1 MKDRYPD
8 GRLSG
13 LSHMN
18 RTLRNACLAA
28 PIALL
33 LAACY
38 GPAPDPGNAAVP
50 AEAAPPAAP
59 APTDEAGLRQ
69 AVREATSA
77 QRVYAPAGDNTIE
90 YYLALRELRPNDSA
104 VATALME
111 LLPYAVI
118 GSEQA
123 VGRDDFA
130 EARRLLGLIERADD
144 SAPAL
149 SRLRESIAAA
159 EANAARRLIAGAE
172 AAKLREL
179 QAAEQAAAAER
190 ERQLAEQAAR
200 QAPAAAAPVTASP
213 AATTPAV
220 STPSPPAVAAA
231 PRISAN
237 GIGTEAPPTR
247 VVAPAAQEP
256 RLISAPPPR
265 YPLTA
270 MRRKLEGQ
278 VTLEFTV
285 EPDGSVSSP
294 RVVSATP
301 EGVFDEAALV
311 AVSRWRFEPMPRA
324 VTTRR
329 QLQFKP

>member
-1 MKDRYPD
+1 MTA
-8 GRLSG
+8 
-13 LSHMN
+13 
-18 RTLRNACLAA
+18 TLRATLLASSF
-28 PIALL
+28 ALV
-33 LAACY
+33 LAACSEPATAPAADAP
-38 GPAPDPGNAAVP
+38 GEPAPAA
-50 AEAAPPAAP
+50 AI

-77 QRVYAPAGDNTIE
+77 QRVYAPAGDNAIE
-90 YYLALRELRPNDSA
+90 YYLALRDLRPEDPA

-123 VGRDDFA
+123 VGREDFT
-130 EARRLLGLIERADD
+130 EARRLLGLIERTDAN
-144 SAPAL
+144 APAL

-159 EANAARRLIAGAE
+159 EASAARRLIAEAE
-172 AAKLREL
+172 AEKLREQ

-200 QAPAAAAPVTASP
+200 QTPAPAAAAPVAAAP
-213 AATTPAV
+213 AAAPA
-220 STPSPPAVAAA
+220 PPAAAAAA
-231 PRISAN
+231 PRVSAN
-237 GIGTEAPPTR
+237 GIGTEVPPTR
-247 VVAPAAQEP
+247 AAAVEP

-285 EPDGSVSSP
+285 QPDGSVSSP

>member
-1 MKDRYPD
+1 MTA
-8 GRLSG
+8 
-13 LSHMN
+13 
-18 RTLRNACLAA
+18 TLRASLLASSLA
-28 PIALL
+28 IL
-33 LAACY
+33 LAACS
-38 GPAPDPGNAAVP
+38 GPANAPGADAP
-50 AEAAPPAAP
+50 AEAAAPAAP

-77 QRVYAPAGDNTIE
+77 QRVYAPAGDNAIE
-90 YYLALRELRPNDSA
+90 YYLALRDLRPEDPA

-123 VGRDDFA
+123 VGREDFT
-130 EARRLLGLIERADD
+130 EARRLLGLIERADA

-149 SRLRESIAAA
+149 SRLRESITAA
-159 EANAARRLIAGAE
+159 EASAARRLIAEAE
-172 AAKLREL
+172 AAKLREQ
-179 QAAEQAAAAER
+179 QAAEQAAAEER
-190 ERQLAEQAAR
+190 ERQLAGQPVR
-200 QAPAAAAPVTASP
+200 PTPAPTTAASP
-213 AATTPAV
+213 AAASAAAVPPPTAAPAV
-220 STPSPPAVAAA
+220 
-231 PRISAN
+231 PRVSAN
-237 GIGTEAPPTR
+237 GIGTEVPPTR
-247 VVAPAAQEP
+247 GAAAAPAEP

-285 EPDGSVSSP
+285 QPDGSVSSP

-311 AVSRWRFEPMPRA
+311 AVSRWRFEPLPRA

>member
-1 MKDRYPD
+1 MSSVFRATLLASSL
-8 GRLSG
+8 GLLLS
-13 LSHMN
+13 
-18 RTLRNACLAA
+18 ACSDPAPAPAAGEPAAAA
-28 PIALL
+28 PA
-33 LAACY
+33 
-38 GPAPDPGNAAVP
+38 
-50 AEAAPPAAP
+50 AAP

-77 QRVYAPAGDNTIE
+77 QRVYAPAGDNAIE
-90 YYLALRELRPNDSA
+90 YYLALRELRPDDASI
-104 VATALME
+104 ATALME

-123 VGRDDFA
+123 VGREDFT
-130 EARRLLGLIERADD
+130 EARRLLGLIERADA

-159 EANAARRLIAGAE
+159 EANAARRLIAEAE
-172 AAKLREL
+172 AAKLREQ

-190 ERQLAEQAAR
+190 ERQQAEQAER
-200 QAPAAAAPVTASP
+200 QAPAAAAPVTAAP
-213 AATTPAV
+213 AATTPAA
-220 STPSPPAVAAA
+220 STPSPAAAIAA
-231 PRISAN
+231 PRVSAN
-237 GIGTEAPPTR
+237 GSGTEVPPTVR
-247 VVAPAAQEP
+247 AAPASAEP

>member
-1 MKDRYPD
+1 
-8 GRLSG
+8 
-13 LSHMN
+13 
-18 RTLRNACLAA
+18 
-28 PIALL
+28 
-33 LAACY
+33 
-38 GPAPDPGNAAVP
+38 V
-50 AEAAPPAAP
+50 
-59 APTDEAGLRQ
+59 PTDEAGLRQ

-77 QRVYAPAGDNTIE
+77 QRVYAPAGDNAIE
-90 YYLALRELRPNDSA
+90 YYLALRELRPTDSA

-123 VGRDDFA
+123 VGREDFA
-130 EARRLLGLIERADD
+130 EARRLLGLIERADA

-159 EANAARRLIAGAE
+159 EANAARRLIAEAE
-172 AAKLREL
+172 AAKLREQ

-190 ERQLAEQAAR
+190 ERQLAEQRAR
-200 QAPAAAAPVTASP
+200 E
-213 AATTPAV
+213 TPA
-220 STPSPPAVAAA
+220 PVAAA
-231 PRISAN
+231 PAPVARPVAPTPSSTASAAAPGAAAN
-237 GIGTEAPPTR
+237 GIGTEVPPTR
-247 VVAPAAQEP
+247 AAAPAALEP
-256 RLISAPPPR
+256 KLISAPPPR

-285 EPDGSVSSP
+285 QPDGSVSSP
-294 RVVSATP
+294 RVISATP
-301 EGVFDEAALV
+301 EGVFDEAAIV
-311 AVSRWRFEPMPRA
+311 AVSRWRFEPLPRA

>member
-1 MKDRYPD
+1 
-8 GRLSG
+8 
-13 LSHMN
+13 MN
-18 RTLRNACLAA
+18 LTLRAA
-28 PIALL
+28 SFAASLTLL
-33 LAACY
+33 LAACSD
-38 GPAPDPGNAAVP
+38 PAPAPTPGSESP
-50 AEAAPPAAP
+50 AETAAPAAA

-69 AVREATSA
+69 AVREAMSA
-77 QRVYAPAGDNTIE
+77 QRVYTPAGDNAIE
-90 YYLALRELRPNDSA
+90 YYLALRDLRPNDPA

-123 VGRDDFA
+123 VGREDFA
-130 EARRLLGLIERADD
+130 EARRVLGLIERADA

-149 SRLRESIAAA
+149 SRLRESVAAA
-159 EANAARRLIAGAE
+159 EANAARRVIAE
-172 AAKLREL
+172 AEAEKLREQ
-179 QAAEQAAAAER
+179 QALEQAAAAER
-190 ERQLAEQAAR
+190 ERLQAEAIARETPAPVAATP
-200 QAPAAAAPVTASP
+200 APARVTPPP
-213 AATTPAV
+213 AATPAPTPA
-220 STPSPPAVAAA
+220 PPAARPAPPVAAA
-231 PRISAN
+231 PAS
-237 GIGTEAPPTR
+237 
-247 VVAPAAQEP
+247 QEP

-285 EPDGSVSSP
+285 EADGSVSSP
-294 RVVSATP
+294 RVISATP
-301 EGVFDEAALV
+301 PGVFDDAALV

>member
-1 MKDRYPD
+1 MTAILRA
-8 GRLSG
+8 
-13 LSHMN
+13 
-18 RTLRNACLAA
+18 TLLASS
-28 PIALL
+28 LTFV
-33 LAACY
+33 LAACSE
-38 GPAPDPGNAAVP
+38 PATAPAGEAPAA
-50 AEAAPPAAP
+50 AAAPAAATP
-59 APTDEAGLRQ
+59 APTDEAGLRE

-77 QRVYAPAGDNTIE
+77 QRVYAPAGDNAIE
-90 YYLALRELRPNDSA
+90 YYLALRDLRPNDSA

-123 VGRDDFA
+123 VGREDFA

-159 EANAARRLIAGAE
+159 EANAARRVIAEAE
-172 AAKLREL
+172 AAKLREQ

-200 QAPAAAAPVTASP
+200 QAPTAAAPVAATPVAPPSAASTPPAP
-213 AATTPAV
+213 AAAQ
-220 STPSPPAVAAA
+220 
-231 PRISAN
+231 PRVSAN
-237 GIGTEAPPTR
+237 GIGTEVPPTR
-247 VVAPAAQEP
+247 VAAPAAQEP

-329 QLQFKP
+329 PLQFKP

>member
-1 MKDRYPD
+1 M
-8 GRLSG
+8 
-13 LSHMN
+13 
-18 RTLRNACLAA
+18 
-28 PIALL
+28 
-33 LAACY
+33 
-38 GPAPDPGNAAVP
+38 
-50 AEAAPPAAP
+50 AP

-77 QRVYAPAGDNTIE
+77 QRVYAPAGDNAIE
-90 YYLALRELRPNDSA
+90 YYLALRDLRPNDSA

-123 VGRDDFA
+123 VGREDFA

-159 EANAARRLIAGAE
+159 EANAARRLIAEAE
-172 AAKLREL
+172 AAKLREQ

-200 QAPAAAAPVTASP
+200 QAPAAAAPV
-213 AATTPAV
+213 
-220 STPSPPAVAAA
+220 AAA
-231 PRISAN
+231 PVAPPSAASTPPAPAAAQPRVSAN
-237 GIGTEAPPTR
+237 GIGTEVPPAR
-247 VVAPAAQEP
+247 VAAPAAVEP

-329 QLQFKP
+329 QLQVKP

>member
-1 MKDRYPD
+1 MTAILRA
-8 GRLSG
+8 
-13 LSHMN
+13 
-18 RTLRNACLAA
+18 TLLASS
-28 PIALL
+28 LTFV
-33 LAACY
+33 LAACSD
-38 GPAPDPGNAAVP
+38 PATAP
-50 AEAAPPAAP
+50 AGEAPASATAAPAAATP

-77 QRVYAPAGDNTIE
+77 QRVYAPAGDNAIE
-90 YYLALRELRPNDSA
+90 YYLALRDLRPNDSA

-123 VGRDDFA
+123 VGREDFA

-159 EANAARRLIAGAE
+159 EANAARRLIAEAE
-172 AAKLREL
+172 AAKLRE
-179 QAAEQAAAAER
+179 QQAAAAER

-200 QAPAAAAPVTASP
+200 QAPAAAAPV
-213 AATTPAV
+213 
-220 STPSPPAVAAA
+220 AAA
-231 PRISAN
+231 PVAPPSAASTPPAPAAAQPRVSAN
-237 GIGTEAPPTR
+237 GIGTEVPPAR
-247 VVAPAAQEP
+247 VAAPAALEP

>member
-1 MKDRYPD
+1 MKVRYPEW
-8 GRLSG
+8 L
-13 LSHMN
+13 LPEVLHMN
-18 RTLRNACLAA
+18 RILRTTSLAA
-28 PIALL
+28 SLALL
-33 LAACY
+33 LAACSD
-38 GPAPDPGNAAVP
+38 PAPAPTPGSDATR
-50 AEAAPPAAP
+50 ETAAPVVA

-69 AVREATSA
+69 AVREAMST
-77 QRVYAPAGDNTIE
+77 QRVYTPAGNNAIE
-90 YYLALRELRPNDSA
+90 YYLALRDLRPNDPA

-123 VGRDDFA
+123 VGREDFA
-130 EARRLLGLIERADD
+130 EARRVLGLVERADA

-159 EANAARRLIAGAE
+159 EANAARRVIAEAE
-172 AAKLREL
+172 AAKLREQ
-179 QAAEQAAAAER
+179 QALEQAAAAER
-190 ERQLAEQAAR
+190 ERQQAEARARETPAPVAATPTP
-200 QAPAAAAPVTASP
+200 APATPPP
-213 AATTPAV
+213 AATPAPAPAPPAAQPPAPVAATPA
-220 STPSPPAVAAA
+220 S
-231 PRISAN
+231 
-237 GIGTEAPPTR
+237 
-247 VVAPAAQEP
+247 QEP

-285 EPDGSVSSP
+285 EADGSVSSP
-294 RVVSATP
+294 RVISATP
-301 EGVFDEAALV
+301 PGVFDDAALV

>member
-1 MKDRYPD
+1 MTAILRA
-8 GRLSG
+8 
-13 LSHMN
+13 
-18 RTLRNACLAA
+18 TLLASS
-28 PIALL
+28 LTFV
-33 LAACY
+33 LAACSE
-38 GPAPDPGNAAVP
+38 PASAPAGDAPAATTTAP
-50 AEAAPPAAP
+50 AAAAP

-77 QRVYAPAGDNTIE
+77 QRVYAPAGDNAIE
-90 YYLALRELRPNDSA
+90 YYLALRDLRPNDAA
-104 VATALME
+104 VSTALME

-123 VGRDDFA
+123 VGREDFA

-149 SRLRESIAAA
+149 TRLRESIAAA
-159 EANAARRLIAGAE
+159 ETSAARRVIAEAE
-172 AAKLREL
+172 AAKLRE
-179 QAAEQAAAAER
+179 QQAAAAER

-200 QAPAAAAPVTASP
+200 QAPAAAAPVAATPVAPPSAASTPPAP
-213 AATTPAV
+213 AAAQ
-220 STPSPPAVAAA
+220 
-231 PRISAN
+231 PRVPAN
-237 GIGTEAPPTR
+237 GIGTEVPPTR
-247 VVAPAAQEP
+247 VAAPAAQEP

-278 VTLEFTV
+278 VTVEFTV

>member
-1 MKDRYPD
+1 MTA
-8 GRLSG
+8 
-13 LSHMN
+13 
-18 RTLRNACLAA
+18 TLRASLLASSLA
-28 PIALL
+28 IL
-33 LAACY
+33 LAACS
-38 GPAPDPGNAAVP
+38 GPANAPDADAP
-50 AEAAPPAAP
+50 AEAAAPAAP

-77 QRVYAPAGDNTIE
+77 QRVYAPAGDNAIE
-90 YYLALRELRPNDSA
+90 YYLALRDLRPEDPA

-123 VGRDDFA
+123 VGREDFT
-130 EARRLLGLIERADD
+130 EARRLLGLIERADA

-149 SRLRESIAAA
+149 SRLRESITAA
-159 EANAARRLIAGAE
+159 EASAARRLIAEAE
-172 AAKLREL
+172 AAKLREQ
-179 QAAEQAAAAER
+179 QAAEQAAAEER
-190 ERQLAEQAAR
+190 ERKLAGQPVR
-200 QAPAAAAPVTASP
+200 PTPAPTTAASP
-213 AATTPAV
+213 AAASAAAVPPPTAAPAV
-220 STPSPPAVAAA
+220 
-231 PRISAN
+231 PRVSAN
-237 GIGTEAPPTR
+237 GIGTEVPPTLGA
-247 VVAPAAQEP
+247 APAPAEP

-285 EPDGSVSSP
+285 QPDGSVSSP

-311 AVSRWRFEPMPRA
+311 AVSRWRFEPLPRA